1 MKKRGLK
8 IVLLGV
14 ILLAAISGAVMLL
27 WNWLIPG
34 IFGLAC
40 INFWQALG
48 LFVLARLLFG
58 RLGFGH
64 GRRMMHGKMGENP
77 IHEKWKNMTPEERIA
92 FIQKRKRFGF
102 GGPFGKNA
110 FGMDENEGQEKND
123 E

>member
-102 GGPFGKNA
+102 GGPFGKNT